1 MSRKPVVMPSL
12 SDTMKEGHLRR
23 WLKQP
28 GDPVRKGEALAEIES
43 DKAVMDLEAFSDG
56 FLAGPLAREDADY
69 PVGATLAYL
78 SDEATDADEASETA
92 NREPA
97 SQAQEDTAAADAERK
112 TTPAPKPGSKAPS
125 RTDTKTTA
133 PGENERESERPLLSP
148 YARALARDLGL
159 EPEMLARYFPQP
171 IRSHQVIA
179 AAMGALPPDLS
190 AGPPLR
196 YKWLTPMRRSIAEHM
211 TAATHIPTF
220 RVSARLPVGRLQ
232 TLARERSLSF
242 TLLMARALAQTVE
255 QHPRF
260 NDAYT
265 PLGLARRKRVDVGI
279 AVDIPGGLVTPV
291 LRDASQRSLEELE
304 QDWQRL
310 KQQSLQQR
318 LRPEDY
324 QGATIYLSNLGMFP
338 HVRRFDAIVPLGA
351 CAILALGAADQG
363 QVEATLS
370 ADHRVVYGADAARFL
385 ESLAQRLDRPEDLLE
400 SP

>member
-12 SDTMKEGHLRR
+12 SDTMEEGHLRR

-78 SDEATDADEASETA
+78 SDEATEADEASETA
-92 NREPA
+92 DAEPA
-97 SQAQEDTAAADAERK
+97 TMAHEKTAAAVAAHES
-112 TTPAPKPGSKAPS
+112 TPAP
-125 RTDTKTTA
+125 
-133 PGENERESERPLLSP
+133 ESESNDLSAAAIAARHEDQKGRPLLTP

-211 TAATHIPTF
+211 TAAAHIPTF
-220 RVSARLPVGRLQ
+220 RISARLPVGRLQ
-232 TLARERSLSF
+232 TLAREHSFSF

-291 LRDASQRSLEELE
+291 LRDASQRSLDELG

>member
-1 MSRKPVVMPSL
+1 MSRKPIVMPSL

-28 GDPVRKGEALAEIES
+28 GDPVHKGEALAEIES

-56 FLAGPLAREDADY
+56 FLAGPLAKEDADY

-78 SDEATDADEASETA
+78 SDVATDVDEPGE
-92 NREPA
+92 
-97 SQAQEDTAAADAERK
+97 AADTESTPQAHEETSAAVAEHK
-112 TTPAPKPGSKAPS
+112 STPAPKPGSDDQT
-125 RTDTKTTA
+125 RTNIETA
-133 PGENERESERPLLSP
+133 SPANNEEEKGRPLLSP
-148 YARALARDLGL
+148 YARALAQDLGL
-159 EPEMLARYFPQP
+159 DPEMLARYFPQP
-171 IRSHQVIA
+171 IKSTQVIA

-196 YKWLTPMRRSIAEHM
+196 YKWLTPMRRSIADHM
-211 TAATHIPTF
+211 TAAAHIPTF

-255 QHPRF
+255 LHPRF

-265 PLGLARRKRVDVGI
+265 PLGLAQRKRVDVGI

-291 LRDASQRSLEELE
+291 LRDAASRSLDELG
-304 QDWQRL
+304 QDWLRL
-310 KQQSLQQR
+310 KQQSLQQK
-318 LRPEDY
+318 LSPEDY

-351 CAILALGAADQG
+351 SAILALGAADQG

-385 ESLAQRLDRPEDLLE
+385 ESLSEQLDQPEGLLK
-400 SP
+400 SS